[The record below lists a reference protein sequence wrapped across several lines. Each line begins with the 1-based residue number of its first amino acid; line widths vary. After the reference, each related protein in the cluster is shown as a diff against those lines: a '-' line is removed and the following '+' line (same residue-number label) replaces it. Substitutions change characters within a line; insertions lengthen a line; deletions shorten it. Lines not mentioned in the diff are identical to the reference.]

1 MASARPFVVS
11 AALTAIA
18 IAYRNP
24 AFSFIADQVL
34 PYVQV
39 PAEKFKWMFYDLAQG
54 FTVPET
60 RVARKGRVNEVEF
73 TGEERDGST
82 EDHGLDA
89 PVPYSDI
96 NEARRQRE
104 LKLSTY
110 DPEKVA
116 AQFLADLML
125 LRREV
130 RAAAVVQN
138 PDNFV
143 AANRVDIVDADD
155 RFDHAESD
163 PYAVLDELLSGTLGP
178 RPNILAMGLPAWT
191 PLKKHPRL
199 IKAVK
204 GGLTDEG
211 AITKQQL
218 ADLLEIKQVLVGESR
233 LNIARPGQAANLQ
246 RVWGKSIQGLFI
258 NPSVTTEMG
267 MTWGYTAQLGGKIG
281 GTIEDSDVG
290 LEGGVKVRVG
300 EKVREMSVAP
310 ELGFIIQNAVS

>member
-1 MASARPFVVS
+1 MASSRPFAVS

-24 AFSFIADQVL
+24 AYSFIADQVL
-34 PYVQV
+34 PYVPV
-39 PAEKFKWMFYDLAQG
+39 PAEKFKWTFYDLAQG

-60 RVARKGRVNEVEF
+60 RVGRKGRVNEVEF
-73 TGEERDGST
+73 TGQERDGST

-89 PVPYSDI
+89 PVPNSDI
-96 NEARRQRE
+96 NEARRLRE
-104 LKLSTY
+104 LNLSTY

-125 LRREV
+125 LRREI
-130 RAAAVVQN
+130 RASAVVQN
-138 PDNFV
+138 PSNYV
-143 AANRVDIVDADD
+143 AANRVNIVDADD
-155 RFDHAESD
+155 RFDTDGSD
-163 PYAVLDELLSGTLGP
+163 PYAILDELLSETLGP
-178 RPNILAMGLPAWT
+178 RPNTVAMGQPVWT
-191 PLKKHPRL
+191 KIKKHPRL

-218 ADLLEIKQVLVGESR
+218 AELLEVRQVLVGESR
-233 LNIARPGQAANLQ
+233 LNVAMPGQEANLQ

-258 NPSVTTEMG
+258 NPTVTTEMG
-267 MTWGYTAQLGGKIG
+267 MTWGYTARLGDKFG

-300 EKVREMSVAP
+300 EKSREMTVAP

>member
-1 MASARPFVVS
+1 MASSRPFVAS

-34 PYVQV
+34 PYVSV
-39 PAEKFKWMFYDLAQG
+39 PAEKFSWTFYDLAQG

-60 RVARKGRVNEVEF
+60 RVGRKGRVNEVEF
-73 TGEERDGST
+73 TGEQRDGST
-82 EDHGLDA
+82 QDYGLDA
-89 PVPYSDI
+89 PIPNSDI
-96 NEARRQRE
+96 NESRRLRD
-104 LKLSTY
+104 LKLTTY

-116 AQFLADLML
+116 AGFLADLML
-125 LRREV
+125 LDREV

-138 PDNFV
+138 PNNYV
-143 AANRVDIVDADD
+143 PANRVNIATAAE
-155 RFDHAESD
+155 RFDQDASD
-163 PYAVLDELLSGTLGP
+163 PYEVLDELLDSTLGP
-178 RPNILAMGLPAWT
+178 RPNTLAMGQPVWT
-191 PLKKHPRL
+191 RIKKHPRL

-218 ADLLEIKQVLVGESR
+218 AELLEVRQVLVGESR

-258 NPSVTTEMG
+258 NPAVTTEMG
-267 MTWGYTAQLGGKIG
+267 MTWGYTARLGDKFG
-281 GTIEDSDVG
+281 GTIDDPNVG

-310 ELGFIIQNAVS
+310 ELGFIIENAVS